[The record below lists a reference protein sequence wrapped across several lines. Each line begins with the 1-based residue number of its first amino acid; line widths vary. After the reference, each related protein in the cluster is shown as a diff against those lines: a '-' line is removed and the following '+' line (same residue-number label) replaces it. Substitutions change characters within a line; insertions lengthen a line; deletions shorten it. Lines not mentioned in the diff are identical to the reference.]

1 MQSLHDA
8 IKECVE
14 KIGDPLMRQIITYCE
29 RWPEDQVRR
38 QVRAMV
44 QQGVLRMKEDY
55 TDHDWT
61 YRKGRY
67 W

>member
-14 KIGDPLMRQIITYCE
+14 KIGDPLMREIIKHCA
-29 RWPEDQVRR
+29 RWPEDHVR
-38 QVRAMV
+38 QEVLEMV
-44 QQGVLRMKEDY
+44 QQGVLRMKED
-55 TDHDWT
+55 DIEHDWT